1 MPIKLIPK
9 SKNKTKLETKP
20 EKLKIKPK
28 DKTLIRRKKGKQIL
42 PDLKDRD
49 PNKPET
55 PQEKRDIQKLKD
67 NLKKDKQKPLTP
79 KQRKLDVNKDGQLEA
94 SDFEM
99 LRKKKSVVSAMTG
112 GQIVAMMYD
121 D

>member
-1 MPIKLIPK
+1 MA
-9 SKNKTKLETKP
+9 KNKTQQSDMSMSEDTTPSRQPTVPKTRKDKLQEKKDI
-20 EKLKIKPK
+20 EKLKK
-28 DKTLIRRKKGKQIL
+28 
-42 PDLKDRD
+42 
-49 PNKPET
+49 
-55 PQEKRDIQKLKD
+55 

-79 KQRKLDVNKDGQLEA
+79 KQEKLDVNNNNQLDA

-112 GQIVAMMYD
+112 GQIVSMMYD